1 MKKRWNI
8 KFIIGKGSSAG
19 FPNSLRYHYL
29 NQTRKGYRII
39 LVDFYFKAY
48 FYMLYLF
55 PKRPQ
60 KYFIQVGKIG
70 VFSRPWFL
78 MKMAPVYHHWLDLI
92 NLDLGQGQLWH
103 RSPWN
108 TFEMN
113 LCIVKHET
121 FFMHHPV
128 FSLKRLYSNSSKL
141 IIIKCHSWPFHNIFY
156 LHPAK
161 TSNNFFVW
169 R

>member
-1 MKKRWNI
+1 MNAIIQVTLNKTFRDDLTWSDNFTSLFHRLMKRCSS
-8 KFIIGKGSSAG
+8 KFLIGEGSLAG
-19 FPNSLRYHYL
+19 FPNSLSYHYL
-29 NQTRKGYRII
+29 NETIE
-39 LVDFYFKAY
+39 VHSMTYFVAY
-48 FYMLYLF
+48 FYILF
-55 PKRPQ
+55 TSQKST
-60 KYFIQVGKIG
+60 KYFVQVGKIG

-78 MKMAPVYHHWLDLI
+78 MKMAPLYHHWLDLI

-128 FSLKRLYSNSSKL
+128 Q
-141 IIIKCHSWPFHNIFY
+141 
-156 LHPAK
+156 
-161 TSNNFFVW
+161 T
-169 R
+169 